1 MIKPASRTANFHY
14 AIRNVV
20 RAAEKLE
27 REGRQVL
34 YLNIGD
40 PQVFGFRPPPHVIEA
55 VERGVHDRVTGYAHS
70 TGLYE
75 ARRAIAAYATKLGA
89 PTTP

>member
-1 MIKPASRTANFHY
+1 MINPSRKTANFHY

-27 REGRQVL
+27 QQGRQVL

-40 PQVFGFRPPPHVIEA
+40 PQVFGFRPPEHVVEA
-55 VERGVHDRVTGYAHS
+55 VQRAVHDRFTGYAHQPAS
-70 TGLYE
+70 PK
-75 ARRAIAAYATKLGA
+75 RAW
-89 PTTP
+89 P